1 MRGTFVLV
9 LFLLT
14 VPFASAC
21 YNPMDSL
28 AVEVHLNKPGIY
40 YDFTPLKNAENVII
54 DDGSIIYRS
63 HYDER
68 VGVIL
73 REINSSLWVRIQIPA
88 KSFESAYAYA
98 SFESPLLISNESFE
112 LIKALGWE
120 VKNYTFKKE
129 SLYIQISPKNGDEC
143 RRDSECAVGG
153 CSGEVCTTKDLAR
166 EIVTPCVYKGWYG
179 CLRLTSCGCYNGFC
193 TWKPNPDFE
202 KCLKEHGID
211 PSKII
216 KLPLAEVYIADYGK
230 EKPNEE
236 DISELRELFEVLG
249 ISCVL
254 DNLQFK
260 TEITNS
266 PEGVIDPY
274 SFNFGKALEVELKWL
289 RENGIIAVGDEDISA
304 IVNVAERGKAGQNSH
319 IGWYRKNGV
328 YTWIPY
334 DESDKPLLVKC
345 VSPPFNISIPKGEI
359 VLKSSST
366 PTESSSTPSQSPPQG
381 EVCGPALILGLL
393 LVPLLFR
400 K

>member
-1 MRGTFVLV
+1 MRKEFVLIS
-9 LFLLT
+9 LLIF
-14 VPFASAC
+14 VPLASAC

-28 AVEVHLNKPGIY
+28 AVEVRLNRPGIY
-40 YDFTPLKNAENVII
+40 YDLTPLKNAENVII

-68 VGVIL
+68 VAVIL
-73 REINSSLWVRIQIPA
+73 KEVNSSLWIRIQIPA
-88 KSFESAYAYA
+88 KSFESTYAHA

-112 LIKALGWE
+112 RIKALGWE

-166 EIVTPCVYKGWYG
+166 EIVTPCVYKEWYG

-211 PSKII
+211 PSKVI

-230 EKPNEE
+230 EKPSEE
-236 DISELRELFEVLG
+236 DIGELRELFEVLG
-249 ISCVL
+249 ISCAF
-254 DNLQFK
+254 DKLQFK
-260 TEITNS
+260 SGTIDT
-266 PEGVIDPY
+266 PVGIIDPY
-274 SFNFGKALEVELKWL
+274 SFNFSEALRVELEWL

-304 IVNVAERGKAGQNSH
+304 IVEVAEKGKSGYNSH
-319 IGWYRKNGV
+319 IGWYEKGGK
-328 YTWIPY
+328 YSWIAY
-334 DESDKPLLVKC
+334 DESDNPLLLRC
-345 VSPPFNISIPKGEI
+345 VGQPFE
-359 VLKSSST
+359 LKL
-366 PTESSSTPSQSPPQG
+366 PSGQVELSQTTTQSDTTSQQTG
-381 EVCGPALILGLL
+381 TICGPGLILGLV
-393 LVPLLFR
+393 LVARVFR